1 MTEKKDFLSEL
12 AKEVEQKKKGT
23 REKID
28 SIDDYHDEGKASKA
42 SAGIDAEFDYPTSGK
57 KHASAPAPEQKPVQE
72 SAPEPV
78 FRQEEPAED
87 EDDEIEEAYGE
98 DGTPDSFQEESLT
111 KIDKPKRQIKKSF
124 VILLAVLAVAL
135 GILIWYLNF
144 APKIAMPD
152 FVNQTLDDVAGW
164 AKQNKI
170 DNTYI
175 VSKTEYSMEID
186 DGKIISQSV
195 SSGKK
200 ITNKTPLTFVVSDGP
215 DPDEK
220 VDFPADLKSMTKSD
234 IEEWVSTNKLLKVK
248 ITTQYSTT
256 IADGNV
262 ISYDLKSVSE
272 DDFTRGTSL
281 SVVCSKG
288 AEPAGV
294 VTVENFAGKT
304 VAEVRTW
311 ATNKKVVLET
321 VEDYSD
327 TVDSGMVISQDKKSG
342 DTMNQGETLTVI
354 VSKGAGVVIPNL
366 VGYTADE
373 LTAWQSSKN
382 NSSVTVITHGVYNMA
397 NTGNVVAQDI
407 AAGSKVDAGTVL
419 TLDVS
424 LYMPILQSSSREWL
438 GKDYL
443 QLVRWCDEV
452 NGKGANI
459 QAVEDTANASEPSAT
474 YPTKGMITTYRC
486 EGGLGQDSTSCDRP
500 LGLNAR
506 IVYTTVSKDLE
517 TDSGSGSGSG
527 SGSESESDTP
537 ATTVAFNK
545 DNQYSTLK
553 AICGANSIKYSADSI
568 NGEILDTDKVLIYDS
583 QNKALVP
590 DGDGNYQLPVGGS
603 IIVTKKQ

>member
-28 SIDDYHDEGKASKA
+28 TIDDYQSERV
-42 SAGIDAEFDYPTSGK
+42 SAKSSSGIDNEFDYPQSHK
-57 KHASAPAPEQKPVQE
+57 KETAAPKPEPEQKPIPQT
-72 SAPEPV
+72 V
-78 FRQEEPAED
+78 FRQEEPEED
-87 EDDEIEEAYGE
+87 EETETEEAYGE
-98 DGTPDSFQEESLT
+98 DGSPDSFQEESLT
-111 KIDKPKRQIKKSF
+111 RIDKPKRQIKKSF
-124 VILLAVLAVAL
+124 IVLLAVVAIAL
-135 GILIWYLNF
+135 GILVWYLNF
-144 APKIAMPD
+144 APKITMPD
-152 FVNQTLDDVAGW
+152 FVNQTLNDVAGW
-164 AKQNKI
+164 AKQNQI

-175 VSKTEYSMEID
+175 VSKTEFSMEID

-200 ITNKTPLTFVVSDGP
+200 ITNKTPITFVVSDGP

-220 VDFPADLKSMTKSD
+220 VDFPANLKSMTKSD
-234 IEEWVSTNKLLKVK
+234 IEEWISTNKLLKVK
-248 ITTQYSTT
+248 ITTQYSTSV
-256 IADGNV
+256 ADGNV

-304 VAEVRTW
+304 IAEVRTW
-311 ATNKKVVLET
+311 ATNKKVVLQT

-327 TVDSGMVISQDKKSG
+327 TIDSGMVISQDKKSG

-354 VSKGAGVVIPNL
+354 VSKGKGVVIPNL

-397 NTGNVVAQDI
+397 NTGNVVGQDI

-419 TLDVS
+419 TLNVS
-424 LYMPILQSSSREWL
+424 LYMPILQSTSRQWI

-443 QLVRWCDEV
+443 ELVRWCDEV

-459 QAVEDTANASEPSAT
+459 QAVAT
-474 YPTKGMITTYRC
+474 KRVPPNDEHGTDGMITEYAC
-486 EGGLGQDSTSCDRP
+486 EGGLGSDSTSCDRP

-506 IVYTTVSKDLE
+506 ITYTVV
-517 TDSGSGSGSG
+517 DSSLA
-527 SGSESESDTP
+527 TPNP
-537 ATTVAFNK
+537 ATSSPT
-545 DNQYSTLK
+545 TT
-553 AICGANSIKYSADSI
+553 NS
-568 NGEILDTDKVLIYDS
+568 
-583 QNKALVP
+583 
-590 DGDGNYQLPVGGS
+590 
-603 IIVTKKQ
+603 